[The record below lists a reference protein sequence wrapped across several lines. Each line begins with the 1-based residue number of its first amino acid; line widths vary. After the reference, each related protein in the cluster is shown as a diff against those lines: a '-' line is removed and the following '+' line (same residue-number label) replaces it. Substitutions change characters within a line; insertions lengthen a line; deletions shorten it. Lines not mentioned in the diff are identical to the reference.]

1 MKTNGN
7 ALNGKKILD
16 SNSQFAKDCLR
27 KVWWKTSLNQ
37 HVHVVSRKFADRLY
51 ADQPWSNLTLP
62 LWKRKIFETKK
73 EETKQAR
80 DNERWL
86 PLSFLNK
93 YSIETTKCEFPS
105 RIINMSNLFFLYN
118 NRLYLSALSTSRNKL
133 YINSPIVFHTRPQI
147 RASGQLLKPCAKG
160 ETVYLVEARRDEKE
174 PDKNG
179 SSRSFHLSRP
189 LLGEAVEIHANF
201 TSRLNA
207 PD

>member
-51 ADQPWSNLTLP
+51 ADQPWSTNLVTLKEKDIRDE
-62 LWKRKIFETKK
+62 KRG
-73 EETKQAR
+73 
-80 DNERWL
+80 NEASSWQRTL
-86 PLSFLNK
+86 AASLVLNK

>member
-1 MKTNGN
+1 MR
-7 ALNGKKILD
+7 I
-16 SNSQFAKDCLR
+16 
-27 KVWWKTSLNQ
+27 SLE
-37 HVHVVSRKFADRLY
+37 A
-51 ADQPWSNLTLP
+51 LTLP

-73 EETKQAR
+73 EETKLAR
-80 DNERWL
+80 NNEPWL